1 MNNKGF
7 TLVELLATISILGII
22 MALSFPV
29 LSAFRESNQMR
40 KYTTFQESLEE
51 KAKLYIDSY
60 ADDLFELDGRDSCVY
75 ITAEMLTR
83 KKIFTDINV
92 DGMTCYSDNTIIKVL
107 KRSGTYTYTAYLG
120 CGNKTDMVSGKLPSD
135 KVILIVP
142 NRDTAYSISDT
153 CN

>member
-29 LSAFRESNQMR
+29 LKAFRNSNEMR
-40 KYTTFQESLEE
+40 KYTTFQNSLEE

-60 ADDLFELDGRDSCVY
+60 SDDLFEVDGRDGCVY
-75 ITAEMLTR
+75 ITVEMLKR

-92 DGMTCYSDNTIIKVL
+92 DEMTCYSDNTIIKVL
-107 KRSGTYTYTAYLG
+107 KRSGSYTYTAYLG
-120 CGNKTDMVSGKLPSD
+120 CGNKNDMVSGKLPSD
-135 KVILIVP
+135 KVTLVVP
-142 NRDTAYSISDT
+142 NRDTAYSTSDA